1 MTFDLARIGDGLTF
15 AGALDDLSSAL
26 DANSAV
32 VVSAPPGTG
41 KTTLVPPLLASRTT
55 GRIIVTQPRRVAAR
69 AAARRL
75 AQLDGSPLGTR
86 VGFTVRG
93 ERSVSRD
100 TRVEFVTAGVLLR
113 RTLDDPGLDGVNAV
127 VIDEVHERALETDLL
142 IGLLGEVRELRED
155 LVLIAMSATLD
166 AARIA
171 EVIGD
176 PAPVVEHTVSAH
188 PLTERW
194 APSPVPRLD
203 ERGVTRGFLDHVA
216 RTAASGAR
224 ELATGD
230 TLVFAPGAWEVAEI
244 ARRLRDEAR
253 GFDVREL
260 HGQIPTAEQDAV
272 IRGRARSDE
281 PRIIVT
287 TSLAESSL
295 TVPGVRLVVDSC
307 LSRFPQRDAG
317 RGMSGL
323 VTAGAARS
331 SCVQR
336 AGRATRQ
343 GPGTVIRCV
352 DERTYAAAPARPAP
366 EIATADLTDAALLL
380 ACWGAP
386 GGAGLRLIDPPP
398 EDALAEAQTVLH
410 DLGAIDDD
418 GRVTSEGRALA
429 RIPVDPRLA
438 RALVEGSELVGARLA
453 SEVVALLG
461 GDFRV
466 PEADVAAAIVTLRG
480 GRGPDARRWAKE
492 AERLRRFAPSSPHG
506 SGPNGCGSAAE
517 TPATGETGAS
527 GGPSARSSGPNGCG
541 SAAETP
547 ATGETGTSGGWVR
560 GSVDDAG
567 LVIGLAFPGR
577 IARRVEHTA
586 DGAVFLLASGT
597 RAGVRGALA
606 GAEWLA
612 VADVARASGRAA
624 AGSGALIR
632 AAAVVT
638 EQQVERAASHLITD
652 RVEAEFVNGR
662 VAARRERRVGAIVR
676 ASVPVRATADEGR
689 AAVQRALHRDGLGVF
704 TWSDAADE
712 LRRRLALLHRAI
724 GSPWPDMSDAAL
736 AEALDTW
743 LGPEVDALAGGTP
756 VGRIDLAS
764 ALRRLLPWP
773 AAAEF
778 DALVPER
785 IEVPSGSRIRIAYPP
800 HDDPTARPVVA
811 VKLQECF
818 GWAETPRLA
827 GGREPVLFHLLS
839 PAGRPLAVTD
849 DLASFWS
856 GPYAQ
861 VRAEMRGRYPKHPWP
876 EDPWAAAPTRHTKN
890 RAAREG

>member
-1 MTFDLARIGDGLTF
+1 VTFDLARIGEGLAF
-15 AGALDDLSSAL
+15 AGALDDLRRAL
-26 DANSAV
+26 DTSTAI

-41 KTTLVPPLLASRTT
+41 KTTLVPPLLASRTS
-55 GRIIVTQPRRVAAR
+55 GRVIVTQPRRVAAR

-93 ERSVSRD
+93 ERSVSSE

-113 RTLDDPGLDGVNAV
+113 RMLDDPGLDGVDAV
-127 VIDEVHERALETDLL
+127 VIDEVHERALDTDLL
-142 IGLLGEVRELRED
+142 IGLLGEVRELRDD

-176 PAPVVEHTVSAH
+176 PAPVVEHTVRAH
-188 PLTERW
+188 PLTEHW

-203 ERGVTRGFLDHVA
+203 ERGVARGFLDHVA

-224 ELATGD
+224 DLAQGD

-260 HGQIPTAEQDAV
+260 HGQIPAAEQDAV
-272 IRGRARSDE
+272 IRGRAADAP

-307 LSRFPQRDAG
+307 LSRFPQRDAA

-366 EIATADLTDAALLL
+366 EVATADLADAALLL

-386 GGAGLRLIDPPP
+386 GGAGLRLIDPLPT
-398 EDALAEAQTVLH
+398 DALAEAQSVLH
-410 DLGAIDDD
+410 DLGATDDD
-418 GRVTSEGRALA
+418 GRATAEGRRLA

-438 RALVEGSELVGARLA
+438 RALIEGSELVGAELA

-461 GDFRV
+461 GDSRV
-466 PEADVAAAIVTLRG
+466 PDADVAAAMVALRN
-480 GRGPDARRWAKE
+480 GRGADARRWTQE
-492 AERLRRFAPSSPHG
+492 ARRLRRFAP
-506 SGPNGCGSAAE
+506 
-517 TPATGETGAS
+517 AS
-527 GGPSARSSGPNGCG
+527 D
-541 SAAETP
+541 T
-547 ATGETGTSGGWVR
+547 R
-560 GSVDDAG
+560 GSVEDAG

-577 IARRVEHTA
+577 IARRVERTA
-586 DGAVFLLASGT
+586 EGATFLLASGT

-606 GAEWLA
+606 AAEWLA

-632 AAAVVT
+632 AAAVIT
-638 EQQVERAASHLITD
+638 EGQVERAADHLITD

-662 VAARRERRVGAIVR
+662 VSARRERRVGAIVR
-676 ASVPVRATADEGR
+676 ASVPVRATAEEGR

-736 AEALDTW
+736 TDSLDTW
-743 LGPEVDALAGGTP
+743 LGPEIDALATGTP
-756 VGRIDLAS
+756 AGRIDLAS

-773 AAAEF
+773 AAVEF
-778 DALVPER
+778 DALAPER
-785 IEVPSGSRIRIAYPP
+785 LEVPSGSRIRIAYPP
-800 HDDPTARPVVA
+800 IDDPTARPVVA

-876 EDPWAAAPTRHTKN
+876 EDPWAAVPTRHTKN
-890 RAAREG
+890 RAARED